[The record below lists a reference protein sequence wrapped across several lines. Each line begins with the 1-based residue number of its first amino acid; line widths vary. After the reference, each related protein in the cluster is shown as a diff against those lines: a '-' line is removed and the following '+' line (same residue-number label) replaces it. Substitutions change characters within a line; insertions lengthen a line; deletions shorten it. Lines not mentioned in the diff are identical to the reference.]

1 MASLV
6 SLLYCLEGRFHFFCF
21 HLLQNLGYGVWGIG
35 LEYLPEVGGGA
46 VEIHAF
52 LAAGTQCGIDKRVS
66 QQDSFLLVGPSELIA
81 FLTSADDD
89 IRLVAFPVMVVHC
102 WYTILKQ

>member
-21 HLLQNLGYGVWGIG
+21 HLLQYLGYGVWGIG
-35 LEYLPEVGGGA
+35 LEYLLEVGGGA
-46 VEIHAF
+46 VEVHA
-52 LAAGTQCGIDKRVS
+52 LLTARTQCGIDRRVG

>member
-21 HLLQNLGYGVWGIG
+21 HLLQNFGYGVWGIG
-35 LEYLPEVGGGA
+35 LEYLLEVGGGA